1 MRPAALARFALAGAL
16 ACLLSACW
24 ASDQPLVTDKDASEA
39 AVVGSYHG
47 DKGGDS
53 EPLDL
58 DIVATGTASYAM
70 TNDKDERIPV
80 RFMALKGDWYLMQ
93 FEAGSDEEGGKGG
106 YLYEPVKLVGGDLH
120 FYAPD
125 CADVPGKFKGL
136 TREEEIVPTCK
147 FTRLDGL
154 KAMALAYV
162 AKVERG
168 KVETDPNVLK
178 RVKR

>member
-1 MRPAALARFALAGAL
+1 MRATALARIVLAGAL

-24 ASDQPLVTDKDASEA
+24 TSEKPLVTGKAASAA
-39 AVVGSYHG
+39 AVAGFYRG
-47 DKGGDS
+47 ERGEDEG
-53 EPLDL
+53 PLEL
-58 DIVATGTASYAM
+58 EIVATGPTSYAM
-70 TNDKDERIPV
+70 VSDKDERIPV
-80 RFMALKGDWYLMQ
+80 RFLALKGDWYLMQ

-106 YLYEPVKLVGGDLH
+106 YMYEPVKLVGGDLN

-125 CADVPGKFKGL
+125 CGDVPGKFKGL
-136 TREEEIVPTCK
+136 TRDDKMIPTCT

-168 KVETDPNVLK
+168 EIAAEPNVLK
-178 RVKR
+178 RISR